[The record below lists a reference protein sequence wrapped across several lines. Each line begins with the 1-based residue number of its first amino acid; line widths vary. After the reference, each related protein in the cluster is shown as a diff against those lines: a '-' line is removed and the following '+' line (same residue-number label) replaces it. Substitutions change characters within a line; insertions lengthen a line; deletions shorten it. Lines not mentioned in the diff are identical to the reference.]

1 MMGKYFGTDGIR
13 GVAGE
18 TLTTDMAHL
27 VGNSLGEVFS
37 AGRVVVGK
45 DTRESSDALATAV
58 TLGALEAGLDVVY
71 AGTVSTPM
79 VAHFSRKEEIPGVMI
94 TASHNPYRDNGIK
107 VFDKGYKLSA
117 KTESAIEAFIDKGE
131 TAFSGTFGRLR
142 TSESVNEA
150 YQELFASFGLEKA
163 NLSIAFDT
171 ANGATCEIAK
181 KVLAPVVDEHVQI
194 GDKPDGRNINEGC
207 GSTDLSAIV
216 KAAAEHKSD
225 LGVAFDGD
233 GDRVLV
239 VDHKENVYDGDLL
252 IYIIASY
259 MKENDLLN
267 KNTVVLTKMSNPGI
281 IKALKDKGIK
291 VVQTD
296 VGDKYVQAEML
307 KNDYTIG
314 GENSG
319 HIILNHL
326 LQTGDGLLAA
336 AYLLK
341 VMHEKRQTLASLVK
355 GVKIYP
361 QKMQNVAGVDKDVVN
376 DKEVKAAVKEAG
388 RQLGADSLLLVR
400 PSGTEP
406 VVRIT
411 VSHKDAA
418 LVDETIDK
426 LETIIREKGA
436 IEDVG

>member
-18 TLTTDMAHL
+18 TLTTEMAHL
-27 VGNSLGEVFS
+27 VGNSLGKVFS
-37 AGRVVVGK
+37 AERIVVGK

-58 TLGALEAGLDVVY
+58 TLGALEAGMDVVY

-107 VFDKGYKLSA
+107 VFDKGYKLPA
-117 KTESAIEAFIDKGE
+117 KAESAIEAFIDKGE

-150 YQELFASFGLEKA
+150 YQELFESFGLEKA

-233 GDRVLV
+233 GDRLLV
-239 VDHKENVYDGDLL
+239 VDHRENVYDGDLL
-252 IYIIASY
+252 IYIIARY
-259 MKENDLLN
+259 LKENDLLN
-267 KNTVVLTKMSNPGI
+267 KNTVVLTKMSNPGV
-281 IKALKDKGIK
+281 IKALKENGIK

-296 VGDKYVQAEML
+296 VGDKHVQAELL

-341 VMHEKRQTLASLVK
+341 IMHEKRQTLASLVE
-355 GVKIYP
+355 GVEIYP
-361 QKMQNVAGVDKDVVN
+361 QKMQNVAGVAKDVVN
-376 DKEVKAAVKEAG
+376 DKEVKAAVKEAAKK
-388 RQLGADSLLLVR
+388 LGADSLLLVR

-411 VSHKDAA
+411 VSHKDAS
-418 LVDETIDK
+418 LVDKTIER
-426 LETIIREKGA
+426 LESIIREKGA
-436 IEDVG
+436 LEDGG